1 MTNFDLSNEHFPI
14 KNEYIFLAHCGISA
28 QYAGADAAAA
38 RFQRFHT
45 ERAALVFREYP
56 DVLGDLRNAA
66 GRLLRTDGSNVAFVK
81 NTAEGLSMIANGYPF
96 EPGDRIVSYVHE
108 YPSNHYPWK
117 IQERRGA
124 ELVLLP
130 DSAPEDTKPRGF
142 TYADVARILEDDRV
156 RVLAVSHVQFTSG
169 YAADLKRLGALCK
182 ERGVDF
188 IVDAAQSLGGLPLFP
203 EEHGIS
209 AIAASGWKWL
219 MGPIGT
225 GLLYTSPELRAK
237 IAPTMAGPE
246 LMLQGDDYLD
256 HTFAPHT
263 DARRFEYST
272 GSLALSVGLHA
283 CINDLHNRF
292 GIEAIHARLLEL
304 QERMLAKLD
313 RERFRFVEWPAENRS
328 GILAC
333 TVHDASGKEEDPNAC
348 VRRALDAGVF
358 VSSRG
363 GYLRLAPH
371 FPNSD
376 DEIDRACEIMNGL

>member
-1 MTNFDLSNEHFPI
+1 M
-14 KNEYIFLAHCGISA
+14 
-28 QYAGADAAAA
+28 
-38 RFQRFHT
+38 
-45 ERAALVFREYP
+45 FREYP
-56 DVLGDLRNAA
+56 DVLGDLRTAA
-66 GRLLRTDGSNVAFVK
+66 GKLLRTNGSNVAFVK
-81 NTAEGLSMIANGYPF
+81 NTAEGLSMVANGYPF
-96 EPGDRIVSYVHE
+96 EAGDRIVSYVHE

-124 ELVLLP
+124 ELVLIP
-130 DSAPEDTKPRGF
+130 DSKPDDAKPHGFAYEDAARLLE
-142 TYADVARILEDDRV
+142 DRRVRILT
-156 RVLAVSHVQFTSG
+156 VSHVQFTSG

-182 ERGVDF
+182 ERDVDF
-188 IVDAAQSLGGLPLFP
+188 VVDAAQSLGGLRIFP
-203 EEHGIS
+203 EDYGIS

-225 GLLYTSPELRAK
+225 GLLYTSPEFRAK

-256 HTFAPHT
+256 HTYAPHD

-272 GSLALSVGLHA
+272 GSLALCVGLHA
-283 CINDLHNRF
+283 CIDELHNRF
-292 GIEAIHARLLEL
+292 GIDAIHERLLDL
-304 QERMLAKLD
+304 HDRMLVRLD
-313 RERFRFVEWPAENRS
+313 RERFRCLEWPAENRS

-333 TVHDASGKEEDPNAC
+333 TVHDAAGKAEDPNGF

-376 DEIDRACEIMNGL
+376 EELDRACAILNGL